1 MQGKSLTI
9 AMCVGQVGSLLPHV
23 VVPAVMV
30 GDLIPLWGLSNAQAG
45 LLASAYAAGYMLA
58 VPVLGALTDRVDARR
73 LLLLGSLFSA
83 AATIAFGLMEQGL
96 LSGMLLWG
104 LAGVGFAGAYMPGL
118 RALTD
123 RLDSG
128 DSSRSVTLYT
138 SSYSLGVGLSF
149 LASQLIA
156 EYFGWRWAFVL
167 TGLGPLM
174 MAAVAWRL
182 SPRPPAARAGALLDF
197 KPVLRNRVAM
207 GYILAY
213 GAHCFE
219 LYGLRTW
226 LVAFWAFVVARHGDA
241 AAVLDPIGVSVLVTL
256 LAMPASIAG
265 NELSIRF
272 GRHRAITVI
281 QVVSAGVALS
291 IGLAAGGSPVLLLAL
306 VLLYALT
313 VPADSGSLTAGMSA
327 SAQAQFRGAT
337 LAMHSC
343 VGCALSAGAGWAGG
357 VALDAAGGNES
368 PTAWLAGFAV
378 LAAGILMG
386 PLALWWS
393 RRSTEPRP
401 GS

>member
-1 MQGKSLTI
+1 MQAKTLTI

-30 GDLIPLWGLSNAQAG
+30 GDLIPLWGLSNGQAG
-45 LLASAYAAGYMLA
+45 LLASAHAAGYMLA
-58 VPVLGALTDRVDARR
+58 VPVLGSLTDRVDARR
-73 LLLLGSLFSA
+73 LLLLGSLANA
-83 AATIAFGLMEQGL
+83 AATIAFGLLAQGL

-123 RLDSG
+123 RLDPG

-156 EYFGWRWAFVL
+156 QSLGWRWAFVL
-167 TGLGPLM
+167 TGLGPLA
-174 MAAVAWRL
+174 MAAVAWRMA
-182 SPRPPAARAGALLDF
+182 PRAPAGRGGALLDF
-197 KPVLRNRVAM
+197 KPVLRNRAAM
-207 GYILAY
+207 GYILGY

-219 LYGLRTW
+219 LYALRTW
-226 LVAFWAFVVARHGDA
+226 LVAFWAFVVARHGA
-241 AAVLDPIGVSVLVTL
+241 QAAVLDQIGVSVLVTL

-272 GRHRAITVI
+272 GRHRAVTVI
-281 QVVSAGVALS
+281 QVLSAGVALS
-291 IGLAAGGSPVLLLAL
+291 IGLAAGGSPLLLL
-306 VLLYALT
+306 VLMVLYALT

-327 SAQAQFRGAT
+327 SAQPQFRGAT
-337 LAMHSC
+337 MAMHSC
-343 VGCALSAGAGWAGG
+343 VGFALSALAGWAVG

-368 PTAWLAGFAV
+368 PQAWLAGFAV
-378 LAAGILMG
+378 MAAGIMLG

-393 RRSTEPRP
+393 RRTSDA
-401 GS
+401 

>member
-1 MQGKSLTI
+1 MQAKTLTI

-30 GDLIPLWGLSNAQAG
+30 GDLIPLWGLSNGQAG

-58 VPVLGALTDRVDARR
+58 VPVLVSLTDRVDARR
-73 LLLLGSLFSA
+73 LLLLGSLANA
-83 AATIAFGLMEQGL
+83 AATIAFGLLAQGL

-123 RLDSG
+123 RLDPG

-156 EYFGWRWAFVL
+156 QSLGWRWAFVL
-167 TGLGPLM
+167 TGLGPLA
-174 MAAVAWRL
+174 MAAVAWRMA
-182 SPRPPAARAGALLDF
+182 PRAPAGRGGALLDF
-197 KPVLRNRVAM
+197 KPVLRNRAAM
-207 GYILAY
+207 GYILGY

-219 LYGLRTW
+219 LYALRTW
-226 LVAFWAFVVARHGDA
+226 LVAFWAFVVARHGA
-241 AAVLDPIGVSVLVTL
+241 QAAVLDPIGVSVLVTL

-272 GRHRAITVI
+272 GRHRAVTVI
-281 QVVSAGVALS
+281 QVLSAGVALS
-291 IGLAAGGSPVLLLAL
+291 IGLAAGGSPLLLL
-306 VLLYALT
+306 VLMVLYALT

-327 SAQAQFRGAT
+327 SAQPQFRGAT
-337 LAMHSC
+337 MAMHSC
-343 VGCALSAGAGWAGG
+343 VGFALSALAGWAVG

-368 PTAWLAGFAV
+368 PQAWLAGFAV
-378 LAAGILMG
+378 MAAGIMLG

-393 RRSTEPRP
+393 RRTSDA
-401 GS
+401 

>member
-1 MQGKSLTI
+1 MQAKTLTI
-9 AMCVGQVGSLLPHV
+9 AMFVGQVGSLLPHV

-30 GDLIPLWGLSNAQAG
+30 GDLIPLWGLSNGQAG

-58 VPVLGALTDRVDARR
+58 VPVLGSLTDRVDARR
-73 LLLLGSLFSA
+73 LLLLGSLANA
-83 AATIAFGLMEQGL
+83 AATIAFGLLAQGL

-123 RLDSG
+123 RLDPG

-156 EYFGWRWAFVL
+156 QSLGWRWAFVL
-167 TGLGPLM
+167 TGLGPLA
-174 MAAVAWRL
+174 MAAVAWRMA
-182 SPRPPAARAGALLDF
+182 PRAPAGRGGALLDF
-197 KPVLRNRVAM
+197 KPVLRNRAAM
-207 GYILAY
+207 GYILGY

-219 LYGLRTW
+219 LYALRTW
-226 LVAFWAFVVARHGDA
+226 LVAFWAFVVARHGA
-241 AAVLDPIGVSVLVTL
+241 QAAVLDPIGVSVLVTL

-272 GRHRAITVI
+272 GRHRAVTVI
-281 QVVSAGVALS
+281 QVLSAGVALS
-291 IGLAAGGSPVLLLAL
+291 IGLAAGGSPLLLL
-306 VLLYALT
+306 VLMVLYALT

-327 SAQAQFRGAT
+327 SAQPQFRGAT
-337 LAMHSC
+337 MAMHSC
-343 VGCALSAGAGWAGG
+343 VGFALSALAGWAVG

-368 PTAWLAGFAV
+368 PQAWLAGFAV
-378 LAAGILMG
+378 MAAGIMLG

-393 RRSTEPRP
+393 RRTSDA
-401 GS
+401 

>member
-1 MQGKSLTI
+1 MQAKTLTI

-30 GDLIPLWGLSNAQAG
+30 GDLIPLWGLSNGQAG

-58 VPVLGALTDRVDARR
+58 VPVLGSLTDRVDARR
-73 LLLLGSLFSA
+73 LLLLGSLANA
-83 AATIAFGLMEQGL
+83 AATIAFGLLAQGL

-123 RLDSG
+123 RLDPG

-156 EYFGWRWAFVL
+156 QSLGWRWAFVL
-167 TGLGPLM
+167 TGLGPLA
-174 MAAVAWRL
+174 MAAVAWRMA
-182 SPRPPAARAGALLDF
+182 PRAPAGRGGALLDF
-197 KPVLRNRVAM
+197 KPVLRNRAAM
-207 GYILAY
+207 GYILGY

-219 LYGLRTW
+219 LYALRTW
-226 LVAFWAFVVARHGDA
+226 LVAFWAFVVARHGA
-241 AAVLDPIGVSVLVTL
+241 QAAVLDPIGVSVLVTL

-272 GRHRAITVI
+272 GRHRAVTVI
-281 QVVSAGVALS
+281 QMLSAGVALS
-291 IGLAAGGSPVLLLAL
+291 IGLAAGGSPLLLL
-306 VLLYALT
+306 VLMVLYALT

-327 SAQAQFRGAT
+327 SAQPQFRGAT
-337 LAMHSC
+337 MAMHSC
-343 VGCALSAGAGWAGG
+343 VGFALSALAGWAVG

-368 PTAWLAGFAV
+368 PQAWLAGFAV
-378 LAAGILMG
+378 MAAGIMLG

-393 RRSTEPRP
+393 RRTSDA
-401 GS
+401 